1 MNVNTVKMR
10 FIDSLCPPAL
20 LYVLF
25 VSIQVALDV
34 SLGLF
39 LTAAVKVGFGI
50 IGTLLLDSL
59 CGVQLSVVAWALVA
73 APFIIT
79 SLATA
84 ISMGTDA
91 DHRIVSSVRENFIE
105 GVENSRSSKV
115 SKHPSPSHP
124 RRGREHFVEN
134 AANPPKVLGKVVMA
148 KADGSD
154 GDALLLSMQS

>member
-25 VSIQVALDV
+25 VSIQVALDI

-91 DHRIVSSVRENFIE
+91 DHRIVSSVQ
-105 GVENSRSSKV
+105 
-115 SKHPSPSHP
+115 
-124 RRGREHFVEN
+124 EHFMER
-134 AANPPKVLGKVVMA
+134 ATNPPKVLGKVVMA